1 MQQQVEK
8 HKAAALILTE
18 LNEAL
23 SKEVQK
29 KTNRLKNLNEK
40 LVDVEERER
49 KAVASDLH
57 DGVVQNL
64 GMSISTIKTIKEST
78 IVPDTQTLS
87 KIQEYLEQSVIDIR
101 SMIYKLAPPI
111 LDDFDFETALGF
123 FVEEINIKYQGS
135 LSYINN
141 IDKPVLFD
149 KTTKIVLYRAV
160 SELMTNIIKHSQSQN
175 AEVIVSETNNRIQ
188 ISVEDDGVGF
198 CWEKVRPTQFS
209 CFGLNSL
216 MDRMQNIDG
225 DMKIFSEPGKGA
237 KIVLLVRKPPN

>member
-29 KTNRLKNLNEK
+29 KTNRLKNLNVK

-149 KTTKIVLYRAV
+149 KTTKIDQRQL
-160 SELMTNIIKHSQSQN
+160 
-175 AEVIVSETNNRIQ
+175 
-188 ISVEDDGVGF
+188 F
-198 CWEKVRPTQFS
+198 FS
-209 CFGLNSL
+209 CN
-216 MDRMQNIDG
+216 DN
-225 DMKIFSEPGKGA
+225 
-237 KIVLLVRKPPN
+237 